1 MVRNICRWIR
11 PVVKIPFFAKL
22 TPNVTDIVVIA
33 RAAQEGEVDGLSQQN
48 DVVTCQYRCPR
59 AIITIQWTGTS
70 CKYNI

>member
-33 RAAQEGEVDGLSQQN
+33 RAAQEGEVDGLLQQN
-48 DVVTCQYRCPR
+48 DGVTCQ
-59 AIITIQWTGTS
+59 
-70 CKYNI
+70 